1 MIVCSLSTEYFMY
14 CQKNINICETLICM
28 NLMGISFHFYLRSKG
43 IIFIDIHFV
52 LQNADS
58 INLETNK
65 MDVSLKHKYLCLQRV
80 CYWNKI
86 AVGR

>member
-14 CQKNINICETLICM
+14 CQNINICETLICM
-28 NLMGISFHFYLRSKG
+28 NLQGISFHFYLRSKG
-43 IIFIDIHFV
+43 INFIDIAFV

-65 MDVSLKHKYLCLQRV
+65 MDVSKEHKYLCLQ
-80 CYWNKI
+80 CMKLE
-86 AVGR
+86 